1 MEGRK
6 VAIYSVL
13 IRFQDV
19 SHFRIGK
26 YTKCTITENNCHYSC
41 DLPHKHS
48 RNIVNIGYTAKNSWK
63 NFTVLLKTT
72 DAFSPVN
79 LSTFRVPLCY
89 GTGQKRMFSGITSQN
104 GTIVYYSLHAD
115 DSCLRLWSDICSYS
129 ATYLFSPSYTLSR
142 YKW

>member
-19 SHFRIGK
+19 SHYRIGK

-48 RNIVNIGYTAKNSWK
+48 QNNVTIINIDYTIAKNSWK
-63 NFTVLLKTT
+63 NFTVLFKTT
-72 DAFSPVN
+72 DVFSSVN
-79 LSTFRVPLCY
+79 LSTFRVSLCY
-89 GTGQKRMFSGITSQN
+89 GTGQKRMFSGITS
-104 GTIVYYSLHAD
+104 
-115 DSCLRLWSDICSYS
+115 
-129 ATYLFSPSYTLSR
+129 
-142 YKW
+142 